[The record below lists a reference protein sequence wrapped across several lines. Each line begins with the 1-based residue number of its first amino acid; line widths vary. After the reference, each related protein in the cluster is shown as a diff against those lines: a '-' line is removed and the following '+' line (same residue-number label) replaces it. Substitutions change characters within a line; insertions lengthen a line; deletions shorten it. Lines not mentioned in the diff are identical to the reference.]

1 MYSLSEEKATKFKEN
16 LENGEIFLKY
26 EKKTDRIIYLADL
39 PKKKKPK
46 EEEKKAKN
54 SKEEEKKAKKS
65 KEEENKAKNSKE
77 EEKKAKNP
85 MPSPFQKTQKTE
97 IKESI
102 VFLKLNEEPG

>member
-39 PKKKKPK
+39 PKKKKP
-46 EEEKKAKN
+46 
-54 SKEEEKKAKKS
+54 KEEEKKAKKS

-102 VFLKLNEEPG
+102 VFLKLNEEPD

>member
-1 MYSLSEEKATKFKEN
+1 MYSLSEKKATVFKEN

-65 KEEENKAKNSKE
+65 KEEENKAKN
-77 EEKKAKNP
+77 P

-102 VFLKLNEEPG
+102 VFLKLNDEKC